1 MFPSKKLYVSRQGN
15 IETLFASYTIR
26 KDVLRWRKT
35 NDEKADLEVEA
46 GKNKKALLGA

>member
-15 IETLFASYTIR
+15 IETLFASYTIH

-35 NDEKADLEVEA
+35 TDEKADLEVEA